1 MKQLS
6 GSDIQSMKSV
16 DIKSVDKDTLVDL
29 NAVQIDTSKPVQ
41 ERIHSFLQQIQSPY
55 CFRIGDGA
63 VKVNYSRDGPSF
75 QQNFEDILLT
85 MQV

>member
-16 DIKSVDKDTLVDL
+16 DIKSVDKDTLADL

-41 ERIHSFLQQIQSPY
+41 ERILSFLDCSASGM
-55 CFRIGDGA
+55 C
-63 VKVNYSRDGPSF
+63 
-75 QQNFEDILLT
+75 L
-85 MQV
+85 

>member
-29 NAVQIDTSKPVQ
+29 NAVQRGHEWRQRS
-41 ERIHSFLQQIQSPY
+41 
-55 CFRIGDGA
+55 A
-63 VKVNYSRDGPSF
+63 V
-75 QQNFEDILLT
+75 
-85 MQV
+85 